1 MRLRKYV
8 RKSNAHT
15 LLYGTSDMVI
25 VYLVSCKAMIDLIR
39 ISSINLKN
47 KRMNK
52 LEYIPGDLVFANGKL
67 CEVIGDSYLGSDFI
81 KVSEYVHGSFDNNVY
96 I

>member
-25 VYLVSCKAMIDLIR
+25 VYLVSCKGKASDLTLFFG
-39 ISSINLKN
+39 SAEFHDCPYKD
-47 KRMNK
+47 KFNK
-52 LEYIPGDLVFANGKL
+52 LKE
-67 CEVIGDSYLGSDFI
+67 
-81 KVSEYVHGSFDNNVY
+81 
-96 I
+96 